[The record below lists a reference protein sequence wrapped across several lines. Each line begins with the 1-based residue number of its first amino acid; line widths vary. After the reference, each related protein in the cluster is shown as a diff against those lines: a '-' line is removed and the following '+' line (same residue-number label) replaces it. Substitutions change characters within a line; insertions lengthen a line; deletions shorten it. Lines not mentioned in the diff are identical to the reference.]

1 MGSFNSFSL
10 SSKTRT
16 PLAVPY
22 NRLTQSVSWLSVWQL
37 GREQLCEEASPWCQS
52 TSLSNFRW
60 QSHYYTLSASAR
72 KMDRNLKSQRA
83 SATWEQES
91 WLSAA
96 PYWGL
101 SPLKLCQCLDPDTSL
116 PSEASPKELIDCD
129 FWRATESHPQLLW
142 CQHHC
147 SLSAASLWKKTPTSS
162 FAEMQRCPAW
172 GASFPSASPSLIT
185 NSCKNGLPCNM
196 SNKLQLQKPFSLLLG
211 GYFLLAPSF
220 KRKQEKETLEHNRK
234 D

>member
-1 MGSFNSFSL
+1 MESFNSFSL

-22 NRLTQSVSWLSVWQL
+22 NRLTRSVSWLFVWQL

-60 QSHYYTLSASAR
+60 QSHHYTLSASAR
-72 KMDRNLKSQRA
+72 RMDRNLKSQRA

-96 PYWGL
+96 SCRGL

-116 PSEASPKELIDCD
+116 PSEASPKKLIDCD
-129 FWRATESHPQLLW
+129 FWRATQSHPQLLW
-142 CQHHC
+142 CLHHC
-147 SLSAASLWKKTPTSS
+147 SLPAASLWKKKKSTSS
-162 FAEMQRCPAW
+162 FAEMWR
-172 GASFPSASPSLIT
+172 GALHKLIH
-185 NSCKNGLPCNM
+185 
-196 SNKLQLQKPFSLLLG
+196 SLLHHWVSLQTAVKML
-211 GYFLLAPSF
+211 YQATCLINC
-220 KRKQEKETLEHNRK
+220 H
-234 D
+234 